1 MSFFMLPEPT
11 HCTPMGG
18 DRTLCAVG
26 GSGAVLELNSIK
38 VPPKIYK
45 RTTKAPVWAGGRF
58 FRVSMR
64 CEVSW
69 SYL

>member
-38 VPPKIYK
+38 VPPKY
-45 RTTKAPVWAGGRF
+45 TKELLRHLSGQGGD
-58 FRVSMR
+58 S
-64 CEVSW
+64 SG
-69 SYL
+69 SL